1 MDSSQ
6 DNETLATDGNAKR
19 KTMQSSTD
27 DEADNTIRMGIG
39 SVVNSLYSNNKDK
52 KQAQADPK
60 RVKAD

>member
-39 SVVNSLYSNNKDK
+39 SVVNSLYSNNKD
-52 KQAQADPK
+52 
-60 RVKAD
+60 R